1 MTQSTLQEFRTTLA
15 PAEVLSR
22 AKAFFPGRNSLYAA
36 FLDQE
41 GSSHATFRGL
51 GGEEIV
57 IAAVA
62 QDGSTR
68 VTGSTY
74 MFDAQ
79 ISRFFT
85 TLPATDI
92 TDRLHEAGA

>member
-51 GGEEIV
+51 GG
-57 IAAVA
+57 
-62 QDGSTR
+62 
-68 VTGSTY
+68 
-74 MFDAQ
+74 
-79 ISRFFT
+79 
-85 TLPATDI
+85 
-92 TDRLHEAGA
+92 